1 VVEADK
7 RDEDISIFG
16 EEVGP
21 GMTISTTSDALVR
34 ICFDQ
39 VLQTEYSGRDE
50 GESRSSMYVL
60 LPVEERDIGVNL

>member
-16 EEVGP
+16 EEAGP
-21 GMTISTTSDALVR
+21 GMTISTTANALVR

-39 VLQTEYSGRDE
+39 VLQTDDSGRDE
-50 GESRSSMYVL
+50 GQGRPSMYVL
-60 LPVEERDIGVNL
+60 LPVEKRDVGVNL

>member
-21 GMTISTTSDALVR
+21 GMTISTTSNALVR

-39 VLQTEYSGRDE
+39 VLKTDYSGWDE
-50 GESRSSMYVL
+50 GQGRSGMYIL